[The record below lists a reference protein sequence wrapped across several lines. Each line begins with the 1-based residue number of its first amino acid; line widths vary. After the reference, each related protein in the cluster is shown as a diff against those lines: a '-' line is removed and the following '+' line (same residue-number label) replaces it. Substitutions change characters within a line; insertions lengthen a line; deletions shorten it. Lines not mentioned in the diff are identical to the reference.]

1 MEYET
6 INEITQLL
14 YMFGD
19 SNPNI
24 LKTKFSGI
32 IIAETVLE
40 TLEIVEKFREKIENE
55 PWELRYSSRI
65 IPIQRI
71 CQTDLISIKQS
82 VIDLI
87 PCIKPK

>member
-14 YMFGD
+14 DIFGD

-40 TLEIVEKFREKIENE
+40 TLEIE
-55 PWELRYSSRI
+55 
-65 IPIQRI
+65 
-71 CQTDLISIKQS
+71 
-82 VIDLI
+82 
-87 PCIKPK
+87 